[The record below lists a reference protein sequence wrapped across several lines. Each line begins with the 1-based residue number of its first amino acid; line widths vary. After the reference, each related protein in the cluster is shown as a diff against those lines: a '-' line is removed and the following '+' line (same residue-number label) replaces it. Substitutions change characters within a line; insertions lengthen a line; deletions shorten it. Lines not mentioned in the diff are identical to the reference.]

1 MTTREAAEGSL
12 GVVLH
17 AMVGS
22 VGMWWGQLGCGGV
35 GWVVMEVAGMWWGW
49 LGCLLEVLV
58 LLLPPGFHREVS
70 ASLQRE
76 N

>member
-17 AMVGS
+17 AVVGS
-22 VGMWWGQLGCGGV
+22 IVMWWGQ
-35 GWVVMEVAGMWWGW
+35 